1 MCFDRPVTVVALKRL
16 GAGVFAVVPRQL
28 VAPGESP
35 LAALPRALVRL
46 LTWGMKKTRI
56 STCFI
61 AHPPITRLFVCTLL
75 WPCKKKKHQQTS
87 VGLVWDCESKY
98 LVPSS

>member
-46 LTWGMKKTRI
+46 LTWGMKKH
-56 STCFI
+56 
-61 AHPPITRLFVCTLL
+61 A
-75 WPCKKKKHQQTS
+75 
-87 VGLVWDCESKY
+87 
-98 LVPSS
+98 

>member
-1 MCFDRPVTVVALKRL
+1 MRVEVLQITPSESEEKRIREKEKEAEMCFDRPVTVVALKRL

-46 LTWGMKKTRI
+46 LTWGGKNN
-56 STCFI
+56 
-61 AHPPITRLFVCTLL
+61 A
-75 WPCKKKKHQQTS
+75 
-87 VGLVWDCESKY
+87 
-98 LVPSS
+98 

>member
-16 GAGVFAVVPRQL
+16 GAGVLAVVPSQL

-46 LTWGMKKTRI
+46 LTWGTTQNTQAPV
-56 STCFI
+56 SFLNT
-61 AHPPITRLFVCTLL
+61 PITTQHYRLLCGHE
-75 WPCKKKKHQQTS
+75 KHRWQWICAIMHS
-87 VGLVWDCESKY
+87 LAYFFSY
-98 LVPSS
+98 R

>member
-46 LTWGMKKTRI
+46 LTWGMKGKKNT
-56 STCFI
+56 
-61 AHPPITRLFVCTLL
+61 HEHLFLPACR
-75 WPCKKKKHQQTS
+75 KKNKKQQHT
-87 VGLVWDCESKY
+87 
-98 LVPSS
+98 

>member
-1 MCFDRPVTVVALKRL
+1 LGKWKKNIQGRGKEGEVCFDRPVTVVALKRL

-46 LTWGMKKTRI
+46 LTWGMKKH
-56 STCFI
+56 
-61 AHPPITRLFVCTLL
+61 A
-75 WPCKKKKHQQTS
+75 
-87 VGLVWDCESKY
+87 
-98 LVPSS
+98 